1 MKLPPMIRQGPVR
14 LVPSWIE
21 LVGWVLFAG
30 FALAILGLSYASG
43 STFDYGDEREYAELA
58 RNLASGNG
66 YVLQGQHTAFRPPAW
81 VLILAPAAAI
91 GASNQVL
98 SLIPA
103 ICLIIAALLA
113 ARLGS
118 SILGYPWG
126 LLVGFAVLLYP
137 LNVYT
142 ATTLYPQ
149 TFTLALLMWLWVL
162 MAKLNTSSDL
172 PMLLAL
178 LSGVACAA
186 MTLAAPTMIFSSV
199 AVLAWL
205 WFRSQH
211 RLRFLVVAGLGFV
224 LPILAWTIRN
234 LVSLGSAVI
243 ISTSGGLNLLLGN
256 NPNATPSSGIRADIS
271 AYGAHA
277 DALGMTEIA
286 RDRFY
291 TRSALEWIHDNPARA
306 AELYLGKLANYFS
319 AYNEPATSGQGSTIK
334 LLVAWTAFAVVV
346 VLVVVRILL
355 ARRGDLPL
363 TAPETFMLF
372 LFIMNGPF
380 MAIFFT
386 RTRFR
391 QPLDSILV
399 VEAALAVSALLIAV
413 IRKRTPSEEDLDK
426 AAPGQLV
433 RGPLPGLFPRT
444 DPVNADLDES

>member
-1 MKLPPMIRQGPVR
+1 MKLPPMIRQGLVR
-14 LVPSWIE
+14 LVPIRIE

-30 FALAILGLSYASG
+30 FAFAILGFSYASG
-43 STFDYGDEREYAELA
+43 STFDYSDEREYAELA
-58 RNLASGNG
+58 RNLVSGNG
-66 YVLQGQHTAFRPPAW
+66 YVVQGQHTAFRPPAW

-118 SILGYPWG
+118 SILGYPRG

-172 PMLLAL
+172 PMVLAL

-205 WFRSQH
+205 WVRSQH
-211 RLRFLVVAGLGFV
+211 RLRFLLVAGLGFV
-224 LPILAWTIRN
+224 FPILAWTIRN

-271 AYGAHA
+271 TYAAHA
-277 DALGMTEIA
+277 DSLGMTEIA

-291 TRSALEWIHDNPARA
+291 TRSALEWIHDNPVQA

-319 AYNEPATSGQGSTIK
+319 AYNEPATSGQGSTMK
-334 LLVAWTAFAVVV
+334 LLVAWAAFAVVV
-346 VLVVVRILL
+346 ALVVVRVLL
-355 ARRGDLPL
+355 ARRGAFPL

-399 VEAALAVSALLIAV
+399 VEAALAVSALLIAL
-413 IRKRTPSEEDLDK
+413 IRKRTRSEKDLDT
-426 AAPGQLV
+426 AAPGPASA
-433 RGPLPGLFPRT
+433 RAARLP
-444 DPVNADLDES
+444 D